1 MIDEKTLAK
10 DLIYYRAVNKISIA
24 ELAKMLDIS
33 INTLQKILKNEYVK
47 EVTLIR
53 VTEKF
58 KKINKEGEK

>member
-1 MIDEKTLAK
+1 MVDERTLAK

-24 ELAKMLDIS
+24 ELAKMLGIS

-58 KKINKEGEK
+58 EKINKEGEK